1 MSAPS
6 TRPSRLPEEGPD
18 AAAAKARLRLWLRVL
33 KVSRIMERELRERLR
48 VEFDTTL
55 PRFDVMAALYR
66 AEKGLNMGELSGV
79 LRVSNGNVT
88 GIVDRLVG
96 EGMIVR
102 VPVEGDRRAML
113 VRLTESGRTHFSALA
128 TAHEGWVSE
137 LLGGIDAPEA
147 AKLAT
152 LLGTIGKRLDQMKGS
167 QA

>member
-1 MSAPS
+1 
-6 TRPSRLPEEGPD
+6 
-18 AAAAKARLRLWLRVL
+18 
-33 KVSRIMERELRERLR
+33 
-48 VEFDTTL
+48 
-55 PRFDVMAALYR
+55 
-66 AEKGLNMGELSGV
+66 MGELSGV

>member
-6 TRPSRLPEEGPD
+6 TRPSRLPEEAPD

-66 AEKGLNMGELSGV
+66 AEKGLNMGELSSV

-88 GIVDRLVG
+88 GIVERLVS
-96 EGMIVR
+96 EGLIVR

-113 VRLTESGRTHFSALA
+113 VHLTESGSTHFSTLA
-128 TAHEGWVSE
+128 AAHEGWVSE
-137 LLGGIDAPEA
+137 LLGGIDAQEA